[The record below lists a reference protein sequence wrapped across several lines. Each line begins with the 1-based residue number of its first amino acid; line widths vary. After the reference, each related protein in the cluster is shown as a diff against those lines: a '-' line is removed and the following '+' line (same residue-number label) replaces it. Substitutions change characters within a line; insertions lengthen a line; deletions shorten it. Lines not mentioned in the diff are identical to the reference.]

1 MNQNELVGTKTNQN
15 SLSSSLSRYCLIHE
29 FGDLDMPLA
38 VAQLGQV
45 TLQVRSTWL
54 PCMAELWHGAQS
66 SLVCSMSELGNMLAQ
81 FKIGEYK
88 SWCKTQEQ

>member
-1 MNQNELVGTKTNQN
+1 MGLAALEAGEGELGV
-15 SLSSSLSRYCLIHE
+15 
-29 FGDLDMPLA
+29 PL
-38 VAQLGQV
+38 

-54 PCMAELWHGAQS
+54 PRMAELWHGAQS
-66 SLVCSMSELGNMLAQ
+66 LLVCSMSELGNMLAP

>member
-38 VAQLGQV
+38 VAQLRQV
-45 TLQVRSTWL
+45 
-54 PCMAELWHGAQS
+54 
-66 SLVCSMSELGNMLAQ
+66 
-81 FKIGEYK
+81 
-88 SWCKTQEQ
+88 QEQPQELQWT